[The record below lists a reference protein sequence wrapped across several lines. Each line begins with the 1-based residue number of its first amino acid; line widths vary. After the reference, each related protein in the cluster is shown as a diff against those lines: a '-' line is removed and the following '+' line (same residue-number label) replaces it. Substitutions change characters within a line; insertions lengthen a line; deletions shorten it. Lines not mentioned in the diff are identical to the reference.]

1 MLPET
6 NHPSTSP
13 TATTG
18 KIPRL
23 AIALAEW
30 AERWFPDAL
39 VFAFVA
45 IVIVFLAGLSNGE
58 TPWNLA
64 KNFGDGFWELAPF
77 TLQMAMIII
86 GGYVVAS
93 SPAVRGAIR
102 WLARIPQT
110 PRGAV
115 AFVALIS
122 TTSSLLSWG
131 FSLILGALLVREIAQ
146 NNRSV
151 DYRAASAAAYLG
163 VGTVWALG
171 LSSSAA
177 LMMAT
182 PTSIPPAILKISG
195 QIPLTHTIF
204 TWQSLMTAVV
214 LIAASVLVAYLS
226 APAAAEAKTV
236 EMLGVKFE
244 AEAPTADKAQ
254 TPGEWLEHNGILTVL
269 ICALGFSYLAKIFLA
284 RGVLAAFDL
293 STYNFMFIML
303 GLLLHWKP
311 RSFARAVTASVPA
324 TAGVLIQFPFY
335 AGIFGIITKS
345 SISTRIAEFFV
356 HISSH
361 NSYPVVIAIYSATL
375 GLFVPSGG
383 SKWVIEAPYILAAAN
398 QLHVNLGWVVQI
410 YNTAEALPNLINPFW
425 MLPLIGLLRIRA
437 RDIVGYTALQLL
449 VNIPLVLFLMWLF
462 ARTLPYVSPGT
473 Y

>member
-1 MLPET
+1 MQTENHHSLPAG
-6 NHPSTSP
+6 N
-13 TATTG
+13 TARG
-18 KIPRL
+18 KFSRM
-23 AIALAEW
+23 AIALADW
-30 AERWFPDAL
+30 SERWFPDAL

-45 IVIVFLAGLSNGE
+45 IVIVFLAGLCLGE
-58 TPWNLA
+58 KPGNLA
-64 KNFGDGFWELAPF
+64 KDFGDGFWELAPF

-93 SPAVRGAIR
+93 SPAVRVVIR
-102 WLARIPQT
+102 WLARIPRT

-115 AFVALIS
+115 AFVALLS

-131 FSLILGALLVREIAQ
+131 FSLILGALLVRQIAQ
-146 NNRSV
+146 NIRSV

-182 PTSIPPAILKISG
+182 RGLIPPAILKISG

-204 TWQSLMTAVV
+204 AWQSLVTAAV
-214 LIAASVLVAYLS
+214 LIVASVSVAYLS
-226 APAAAEAKTV
+226 APTASHAKTA
-236 EMLGVKFE
+236 EMLGVKFDVDIP
-244 AEAPTADKAQ
+244 PTDPSQ

-269 ICALGFSYLAKIFLA
+269 ICALGFSYLVKIFIA

-293 STYNFMFIML
+293 NTYNFLFIML
-303 GLLLHWKP
+303 GMLLHWRP
-311 RSFARAVTASVPA
+311 RAFARAVSASVPA

-345 SISTRIAEFFV
+345 AISNRLAEFFV
-356 HISSH
+356 HIS
-361 NSYPVVIAIYSATL
+361 NTNTYPLVIAIYSATL

-383 SKWVIEAPYILAAAN
+383 SKWVIEAPYVLAAAN
-398 QLHVNLGWVVQI
+398 QLHINLGWVVQI

-437 RDIVGYTALQLL
+437 RDIVGYTALQLIIN
-449 VNIPLVLFLMWLF
+449 VPLVLFFMWLF
-462 ARTLPYVSPGT
+462 ARTLPYVPPT
-473 Y
+473 TF